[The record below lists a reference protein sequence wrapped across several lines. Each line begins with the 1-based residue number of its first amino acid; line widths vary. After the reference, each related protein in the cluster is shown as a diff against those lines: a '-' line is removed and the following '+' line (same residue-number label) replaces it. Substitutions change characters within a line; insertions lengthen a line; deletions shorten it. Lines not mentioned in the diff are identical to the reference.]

1 MSAEILRELQD
12 TPMLGR
18 SLDRAAALVEA
29 LEASD
34 APAHEIAGQRGR
46 LLFYR
51 RALGASDLLI
61 SAMQLARQAAA
72 GLAELR
78 WALLAARA
86 LAEVGRS
93 ASGLELL
100 APLRARIDSEAELY
114 ADLRMALAATGDP
127 DARVLWDEALT
138 RMRSPERDADRLEA
152 LLGLG
157 VLARGGEDA
166 PRARR
171 AWEQALSLASAHGD
185 DLQRLR
191 LACLLGNALLEAGL
205 PQEAEPRLREAVL
218 LAEALGEPLVL
229 LGEATLLAA
238 LELGREDWPAAEAT
252 AARIRAAALIRNNP
266 LALVDAAITRSA
278 ARVGQGDT
286 AGGVRALWDAAA
298 DLRDRGN
305 MAGLNLLRAR
315 LGELRVQLGP
325 PVFDPLWMAIVSPA
339 PARRPD
345 G

>member
-1 MSAEILRELQD
+1 
-12 TPMLGR
+12 MLGR
-18 SLDRAAALVEA
+18 ALERAEALVA
-29 LEASD
+29 DLEASGG
-34 APAHEIAGQRGR
+34 AAHEILGYKGR
-46 LLFYR
+46 LLFYQR
-51 RALGASDLLI
+51 RIGASDLLI
-61 SAMQLARQAAA
+61 SAAQRAREAGA

-78 WALLAARA
+78 WSLTAARA

-100 APLRARIDSEAELY
+100 APLRARIDAEPSLY
-114 ADLRMALAATGDP
+114 ADLRMALAVAGDP
-127 DARVLWDEALT
+127 DARVLWEEALT

-171 AWEQALSLASAHGD
+171 CWEQALAIARAHGD

-205 PQEAEPRLREAVL
+205 PQEAEPRLREAVQ
-218 LAEALGEPLVL
+218 LAEALEEPLVL

-252 AARIRAAALIRNNP
+252 ATRIRTAALIRNNP

-278 ARVGQGDT
+278 ARIGQGDT
-286 AGGVRALWDAAA
+286 EGGVRALWDAAT

-305 MAGLNLLRAR
+305 TAGLNLLRAR

-325 PVFDPLWMAIVSPA
+325 SVFDPLWMAIVQPR
-339 PARRPD
+339 PERRPA

>member
-1 MSAEILRELQD
+1 
-12 TPMLGR
+12 MLGR
-18 SLDRAAALVEA
+18 PLARAAKLVEA
-29 LEASD
+29 LQASD
-34 APAHEIAGQRGR
+34 APAHEITGYKGK
-46 LLFYR
+46 LLFYQR
-51 RALGASDLLI
+51 ELGASELLI
-61 SAMQLARQAAA
+61 SAARLARESGEA
-72 GLAELR
+72 LAELR
-78 WALLAARA
+78 WSLFAARA

-100 APLRARIDSEAELY
+100 APLRARIDAEAELY

-127 DARVLWDEALT
+127 DARVLWEEALT
-138 RMRSPERDADRLEA
+138 RLRSPERDADRLEA

-171 AWEQALSLASAHGD
+171 AWEQALSIATAHSDG
-185 DLQRLR
+185 LSRLR

-205 PQEAEPRLREAVL
+205 PQEAEPRLREAVA
-218 LAEALGEPLVL
+218 LAEALDEPLVL

-238 LELGREDWPAAEAT
+238 LELGRQDWPAAEAT
-252 AARIRAAALIRNNP
+252 AARIRAAARVRNNP

-278 ARVGQGDT
+278 ARLGLGDT
-286 AGGVRALWDAAA
+286 AGGVRALWDAAT
-298 DLRDRGN
+298 DLRERGN

-325 PVFDPLWMAIVSPA
+325 EVFDPLWMSIVQPRPA
-339 PARRPD
+339 PRSE